1 MSSTV
6 KDTPRLE
13 DVDDVDVKKEQSS
26 HKPLAVRMIGFL
38 LIVLNGVLIYCAV
51 NTRVPLLKTEPEIN
65 AVEQDYQGL
74 AVTSAVVI
82 LTAGIFIAYLVL
94 RSFETLMKR
103 LLKNKMPVNL
113 RVRTV
118 DLTMLILAVCAA
130 FMPASSYAIAA
141 VAPWPLLIVVPVAVL
156 LSAQPRISHLKQA
169 LLPLSF
175 SVVMMVL
182 ELALL
187 GRWAA
192 V

>member
-1 MSSTV
+1 
-6 KDTPRLE
+6 
-13 DVDDVDVKKEQSS
+13 
-26 HKPLAVRMIGFL
+26 
-38 LIVLNGVLIYCAV
+38 
-51 NTRVPLLKTEPEIN
+51 
-65 AVEQDYQGL
+65 
-74 AVTSAVVI
+74 
-82 LTAGIFIAYLVL
+82 
-94 RSFETLMKR
+94 MKR
-103 LLKNKMPVNL
+103 LLKNKMPVDL